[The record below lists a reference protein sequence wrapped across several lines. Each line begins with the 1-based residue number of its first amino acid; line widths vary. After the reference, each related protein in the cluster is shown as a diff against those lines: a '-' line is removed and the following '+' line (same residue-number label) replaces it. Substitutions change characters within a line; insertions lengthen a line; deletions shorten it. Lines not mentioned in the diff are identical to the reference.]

1 MPEPRGLWV
10 ERLPML
16 TRAAVW
22 GVIVFVVT
30 GVFDILTFSIIVDL
44 TKARLWALLFA
55 DFTSSIVIAVLIW
68 IMIQRRHDRLQRH
81 LKEIMYLN
89 HHIRNALQVIAYA
102 GGREDLVQDNCL
114 RIQSALEKISREEDL
129 SDIEISPNNRE
140 DV

>member
-1 MPEPRGLWV
+1 MW
-10 ERLPML
+10 
-16 TRAAVW
+16 TRAAGW
-22 GVIVFVVT
+22 GVVVFIIT
-30 GVFDILTFSIIVDL
+30 GVFDILIFSLIVDITRAL
-44 TKARLWALLFA
+44 VWALLFA

-129 SDIEISPNNRE
+129 SDIEISPNNPE
-140 DV
+140 AA